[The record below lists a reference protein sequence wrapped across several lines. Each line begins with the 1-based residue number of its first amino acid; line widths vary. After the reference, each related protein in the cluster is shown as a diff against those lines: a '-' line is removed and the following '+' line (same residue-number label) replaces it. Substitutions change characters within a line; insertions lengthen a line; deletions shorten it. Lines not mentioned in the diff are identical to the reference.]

1 MTSAKL
7 LTSLKTTMIV
17 AFLAI
22 LPAFVIAPHAS
33 AETNLLGNLQNTQD
47 QTSLKNTDLPSFIGS
62 IINIVLSFLGVIFL
76 VLTIYAGFLWMT
88 AGGKPEQTETARK
101 MLINATI
108 GLVLILAAFAISNFV
123 LTSLQG
129 TLL

>member
-1 MTSAKL
+1 
-7 LTSLKTTMIV
+7 MIV

>member
-7 LTSLKTTMIV
+7 LTSLKTTVIV

-33 AETNLLGNLQNTQD
+33 AQTDLLGNLDNAQGA
-47 QTSLKNTDLPSFIGS
+47 TSLQDTDLTVLIGNL
-62 IINIVLSFLGVIFL
+62 INIVLSFLGVIFL

-108 GLVLILAAFAISNFV
+108 GLVLILAAFAISKFV
-123 LTSLQG
+123 LKSLEG
-129 TLL
+129 SLL